1 MNTAASQIIVTRP
14 SPSGEALCVELE
26 ANNFF
31 SLHCPLISFE
41 ADTNYSESIGF
52 ETLQRTSVWIFIS
65 RQAVDYCFQPFN
77 DDTTQRLHQLR
88 HKKHIIAVGDAT
100 ADSLQQ
106 LGFEP
111 RVPNTPDSEGIIELI
126 EHDGLTQ
133 DTTVLI
139 RGNKGRGL
147 LEDYFRNEQLTS
159 MPVYKRNETNN
170 TFPALSKNTT
180 YQNTA
185 IVVTSG
191 QLLQLVT
198 QQISA
203 HSKTSV
209 TIIAGSQRISEMAQH
224 IGFTNCYTAKNASN
238 SELLKSCIL
247 WRNDVS

>member
-1 MNTAASQIIVTRP
+1 MNTAPPQIIVTRP
-14 SPSGEALCVELE
+14 SPSGEALCGELE

-31 SLHCPLISFE
+31 SVHCPLISFE
-41 ADTNYSESIGF
+41 AEEAYSEHIGF
-52 ETLQRTSVWIFIS
+52 ETLERTSVWIFIS
-65 RQAVDYCFQPFN
+65 RQAVDYCFQPFSG
-77 DDTTQRLHQLR
+77 DTKQRLHEVS

-111 RVPNTPDSEGIIELI
+111 RIPNTPDSEGIIELI

-133 DTTVLI
+133 DTVALI

-147 LEDYFRNEQLTS
+147 LEDYFSNEQLTS
-159 MPVYKRNETNN
+159 MPVYQRVETGN
-170 TFPALSKNTT
+170 TLPALSKKS
-180 YQNTA
+180 A

-191 QLLQLVT
+191 QLLQLVA

-203 HSKTSV
+203 HSMTSV
-209 TIIAGSQRISEMAQH
+209 SIIAGSQRVSEMAQH